1 MKLRTC
7 NSLGNFLGSAPFIFS
22 LLFDICNLFS
32 SCRTCQCFGDNFRR
46 KNPYFMYSLRRNSVF
61 DISLLEENKSMII
74 YICVK
79 ACSFFKKSFYK
90 ICSLDNNLNNNLPK
104 IVHKTVKI
112 WTSII
117 YEMRRKKPVG
127 MLTLRYAQTG
137 QTDDSLTLLILFLR
151 ELLY

>member
-1 MKLRTC
+1 M
-7 NSLGNFLGSAPFIFS
+7 
-22 LLFDICNLFS
+22 
-32 SCRTCQCFGDNFRR
+32 
-46 KNPYFMYSLRRNSVF
+46 
-61 DISLLEENKSMII
+61 
-74 YICVK
+74 
-79 ACSFFKKSFYK
+79 FFFKKKSFYK
-90 ICSLDNNLNNNLPK
+90 IHSLDNNLNNNLPK
-104 IVHKTVKI
+104 IVQKIVKI